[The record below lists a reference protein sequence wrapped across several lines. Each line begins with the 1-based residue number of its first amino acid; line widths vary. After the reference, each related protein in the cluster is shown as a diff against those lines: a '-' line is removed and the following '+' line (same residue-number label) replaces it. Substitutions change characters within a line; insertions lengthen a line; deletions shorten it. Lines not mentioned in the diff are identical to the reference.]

1 MSKSDVPRNYFT
13 KKGLTYENV
22 TEGDIGVLYMLL
34 NKHVKQA
41 NKAGTMS
48 VDTMRMSTKIKG
60 KYNRNGTL
68 KECYMY
74 MNSHYFTQREA
85 ISFNRDGFIGF
96 AGWADEFNK
105 APLISA
111 FMKWINTIS

>member
-111 FMKWINTIS
+111 FMEWINTIS